1 MWKNYKVWE
10 CLRSLSRTSYPL
22 KANNRCFL
30 HYQIFHSVLNSQ
42 KWHSYECEQKRQPSG
57 NTSSDPSKL
66 KNFKGQI
73 FMTSCIIILFVNPFK
88 DLIRVIPRWE
98 PLSNSCKLIDQKTAS
113 LENKTHKERKVKRVE
128 QRL

>member
-1 MWKNYKVWE
+1 MAKNDIVMN
-10 CLRSLSRTSYPL
+10 
-22 KANNRCFL
+22 ANR
-30 HYQIFHSVLNSQ
+30 
-42 KWHSYECEQKRQPSG
+42 KKQPSG

-88 DLIRVIPRWE
+88 DLIRVIPLWE

-113 LENKTHKERKVKRVE
+113 LENKIHKERKVKRVE